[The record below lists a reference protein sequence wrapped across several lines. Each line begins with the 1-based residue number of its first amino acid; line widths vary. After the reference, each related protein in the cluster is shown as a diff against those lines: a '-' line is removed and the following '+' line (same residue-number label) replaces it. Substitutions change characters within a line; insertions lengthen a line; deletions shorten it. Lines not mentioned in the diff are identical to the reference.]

1 MAKTY
6 TIAEMITRNA
16 EAARDGLL
24 NEWETRFASEI
35 EERSDA
41 AKLDRSVKFSLS
53 GRQLACI
60 EKIHDKILKLESDAE

>member
-1 MAKTY
+1 MPKTY

-24 NEWETRFASEI
+24 NEWETRFALDI
-35 EERSDA
+35 DERSDA
-41 AKLDRSVKFSLS
+41 AKLDKSVQFSLS

>member
-41 AKLDRSVKFSLS
+41 AKLDRSVQFSLS

>member
-1 MAKTY
+1 MPKTY

-41 AKLDRSVKFSLS
+41 AKLDRSVQFSLS

-60 EKIHDKILKLESDAE
+60 EKIHDKVLKLESDAE

>member
-41 AKLDRSVKFSLS
+41 AKLDRSVQFSLS

-60 EKIHDKILKLESDAE
+60 EKIHDKILQLESDAE

>member
-35 EERSDA
+35 EERSDT
-41 AKLDRSVKFSLS
+41 AKLDRSVQFSLS